1 MSNILL
7 HEADLGLLNDLHNH
21 MYLDMEYICL
31 KDYPNHTP
39 KSVSNRLRK
48 LAKEN
53 YIKYEQLPLSST
65 RSEARKSGRPEHVFT
80 LTRKGVDIVR
90 GLKGEVHWKS
100 SWSQRSATFV
110 YHSLM
115 LARIECAM
123 TLSSQQEGRLE
134 LKEWINEP
142 RATFQYAKGK
152 DRVIRP
158 DGVAIVGLKEEVD
171 KNLGVFI
178 EMERSYGSKSVLEK
192 KILRYNDFLQ
202 REEKLADYRMHMGM
216 AYEIP
221 KAKAVPG
228 KDVSVPLWRLVF
240 VAGRESREKE
250 LIRYLKDVSS
260 PEIPVYITLFQDIL
274 QDPFGS
280 IYRNI
285 RNTDKK
291 VRL

>member
-1 MSNILL
+1 MGNIVFQIPDEELLMSI
-7 HEADLGLLNDLHNH
+7 HQHIYVDI
-21 MYLDMEYICL
+21 EYIHQ
-31 KDYPNHTP
+31 KIYAGYTR
-39 KSVSNRLRK
+39 KSVTNRLYKLGQAGYIRYEYLPVISARK
-48 LAKEN
+48 
-53 YIKYEQLPLSST
+53 
-65 RSEARKSGRPEHVFT
+65 EARKSAKPQRIYT
-80 LTRKGVDIVR
+80 LTTKGVDMVR
-90 GLKGEVHWKS
+90 GFRGEVHWKS
-100 SWSQRSATFV
+100 SWSQRSASFV

-123 TLSSQQEGRLE
+123 TLSSKQEGKLE

-152 DRVIRP
+152 NRVIRP
-158 DGVAIVGLKEEVD
+158 DGVAIVGLKGEVD

-202 REEKLADYRMHMGM
+202 REEKLSDYRMHMGM
-216 AYEIP
+216 AYDIP
-221 KAKAVPG
+221 KAKEVPG

-240 VAGRESREKE
+240 VAGSESREKE